1 MNRIT
6 GFFSLLFAVLFLS
19 ACFTT
24 SPTSTGNTSTSRP
37 KSQAL
42 YNPFIYRMHP
52 EFFIYEQNVQ
62 KTVLYTKI
70 YLSEIK
76 FIPIGAQKRYQGKIR
91 IEYKIYSD
99 INSQQV
105 LDSASANF
113 NVRKQKNQNNII
125 SYIQIE
131 DNNRDKYFL
140 EVTTTDV
147 FRRSSVTKY
156 ISVDKTN
163 INSAQKYLIVSK
175 KNNQIYFKNFFRPE
189 HYFSIQ
195 HNTAVDSIYIKY
207 YQKEI
212 PMPYP
217 PYSDM
222 KREKINTEP
231 DSVWSVSGREAFQF
245 HEEKTGFYF
254 LQIDTTQAGGLSLL
268 NPGPYFPYVKTSLD
282 MVKPLQY
289 LCSEE
294 EFQELRN
301 SSNKKLAVDRFWL
314 ECTGD
319 NTARARELIRIYY
332 NRTLYANVYFT
343 SFTQGWRTDRGMIYL
358 MFGPPKTVKNF
369 PDKEIWLYHDRLNF
383 KVLQFVFK
391 KVENSYTD
399 NDYILERHIDF
410 RSFWFQAVKSWRN
423 GKVYSVFQ

>member
-1 MNRIT
+1 MKRISALY
-6 GFFSLLFAVLFLS
+6 SLLMGILFLS
-19 ACFTT
+19 ACFST
-24 SPTSTGNTSTSRP
+24 SPGSTGNSSSTKQ

-52 EFFIYEQNVQ
+52 EFFIYEQNAQ

-76 FIPIGAQKRYQGKIR
+76 FIPIGPQKRYQGKIR
-91 IEYKIYSD
+91 IEYKIYD
-99 INSQQV
+99 AVNSKQV

-113 NVRKQKNQNNII
+113 NIRKQKNQNNII
-125 SYIQIE
+125 SYLQIN
-131 DNNRDKYFL
+131 DNNRDKYYL
-140 EVTTTDV
+140 EINTTDIY
-147 FRRSSVTKY
+147 RQSSVTKF
-156 ISVDKTN
+156 IFVDKTN
-163 INSAQKYLIVSK
+163 INSEQKYLVISK

-189 HYFSIQ
+189 HYFSIK
-195 HNTAVDSIYIKY
+195 HNTPVDRIYVKY
-207 YQKEI
+207 YKEEI

-217 PYSDM
+217 PYSEM
-222 KREKINTEP
+222 KRGQINTEP
-231 DSVWSVSGREAFQF
+231 DSIWSVSGMEAFQF
-245 HEEKTGFYF
+245 HEEKPGFYF
-254 LQIDTTQAGGLSLL
+254 LQIDTTQSGGLSLL

-294 EFQELRN
+294 EFQDLIN

-314 ECTGD
+314 ECAGD

-369 PDKEIWLYHDRLNF
+369 ADKEIWLYHDRLNF

-399 NDYILERHIDF
+399 NDFVLERHIDF
-410 RSFWFQAVKSWRN
+410 RSFWFQAIKSWRN